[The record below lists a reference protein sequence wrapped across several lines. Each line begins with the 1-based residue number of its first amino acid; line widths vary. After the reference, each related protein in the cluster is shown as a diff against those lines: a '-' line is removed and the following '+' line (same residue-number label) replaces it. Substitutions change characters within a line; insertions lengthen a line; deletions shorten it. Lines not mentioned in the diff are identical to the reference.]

1 MPDTPLG
8 MGFRLSW
15 RRGLAALSLLAALG
29 SSAAAQPAIPAGAQ
43 AATEA
48 AIAQAQAQLA
58 PGPTGVPQPAPGA
71 EPEEGQVLQDVQ
83 PGPTRSL
90 ATAPL
95 PGVTLVNDTQDYALP
110 IQLLLLL
117 TILTLAPSILI
128 LMTSFTRLVIVFSIL
143 RTAIGLQ
150 QSPPTQVL
158 IGLSLFLTFFIMQP
172 VFQEVDE
179 KALRPYL
186 EGQLT
191 QSEAMEVAAVPMKAF
206 MLSQT
211 RDKDLIQFVDLAG
224 MGTIA
229 RPADVPF
236 HVLVPAFVIS
246 ELRIAFQIG
255 FMLFLPF
262 LVVDLIVASV
272 LMSMGMMMLPPVMIS
287 LPIKLLLFV
296 LTDGWYLIVESLVR
310 GYLG

>member
-1 MPDTPLG
+1 MLSRLLPLLLLGAVIAAPGAAQAIAPDDL
-8 MGFRLSW
+8 
-15 RRGLAALSLLAALG
+15 
-29 SSAAAQPAIPAGAQ
+29 AAAQAVTDQVVAS
-43 AATEA
+43 EA
-48 AIAQAQAQLA
+48 AGTA
-58 PGPTGVPQPAPGA
+58 PEAVPSGAGPSGA
-71 EPEEGQVLQDVQ
+71 L
-83 PGPTRSL
+83 RS
-90 ATAPL
+90 ARSAPL
-95 PGVTLVNDTQDYALP
+95 PGVTLTGGEDYALP

-117 TILTLAPSILI
+117 TVLTLAPSILI
-128 LMTSFTRLVIVFSIL
+128 LMTSFTRLIVVFSIL

-158 IGLSLFLTFFIMQP
+158 IGLSLFLTFFVMQP
-172 VFQEVDE
+172 VFSEVDE
-179 KALRPYL
+179 GALQPYL

-191 QSEAMEVAAVPMKAF
+191 QAEALDVASKPMKEF
-206 MLSQT
+206 MLGQT
-211 RDKDLIQFVDLAG
+211 RDKDLVQFMDLAG
-224 MGTIA
+224 LAPVATA
-229 RPADVPF
+229 EEVPF

-296 LTDGWYLIVESLVR
+296 LTDGWFLVVESVVR